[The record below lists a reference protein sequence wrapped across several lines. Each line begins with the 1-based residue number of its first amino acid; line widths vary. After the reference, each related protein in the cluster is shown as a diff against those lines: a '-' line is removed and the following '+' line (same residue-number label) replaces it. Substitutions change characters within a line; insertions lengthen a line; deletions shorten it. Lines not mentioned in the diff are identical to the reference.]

1 MHAYLATIDTEN
13 LIQSEISR
21 PHRSLVERNA
31 VALGQ
36 QARAT
41 RERLR
46 ASLDGLHELQSSS
59 ISIRATF
66 TDKKPLREARLTC
79 DDEKAW
85 FWTM

>member
-36 QARAT
+36 QARAA

-46 ASLDGLHELQSSS
+46 ASLDGLHELHSSD
-59 ISIRATF
+59 ISIRTTF
-66 TDKKPLREARLTC
+66 IGRKDLREARLTC
-79 DDEKAW
+79 DDETPW